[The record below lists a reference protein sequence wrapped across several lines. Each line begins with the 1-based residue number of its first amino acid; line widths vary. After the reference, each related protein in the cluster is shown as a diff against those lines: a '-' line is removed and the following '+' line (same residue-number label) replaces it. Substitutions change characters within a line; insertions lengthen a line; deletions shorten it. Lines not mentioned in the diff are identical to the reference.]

1 MRVLTAAEMREADR
15 RTIEDLGIP
24 SLVLMEN
31 AGHAVVEALH
41 NAFDDLDDRRIV
53 VLCGRGSNGGDGFV
67 VARSLAERGL
77 DVVVYLVGA
86 AADVTG
92 DARRNLDLL
101 GQLGHPVV
109 EVPDSAT
116 WELHGPAV
124 TRCDLLVDAVLG
136 TGLSRPLEGM
146 LETIAADINTSD
158 VPVVA
163 IDMPSGLSADSHHPI
178 GATIRADLTVTLG
191 APKLPLV
198 LDPGADEAGDLVIAD
213 IGIPAGIIEDLP
225 GPWTGLITDRQVCY
239 AVPPRALD
247 SHKGDFGRVLVVGGS
262 PGKTGA
268 AVLAGLGA
276 LRAGAGLVTVATP
289 RGCLGTVAGSV
300 PEYMTV
306 PLDEEPDGQV
316 SGAALATILEQPCD
330 VIAVGPG
337 LGTGPGAA
345 RLVRGLLDEASVPL
359 VLDADALNVLA
370 GDTEPLREHEGRDV
384 IITPHPGEMGRL
396 IHSTPE
402 EVQAHRVETARDF
415 ATSHGV
421 YVILKG
427 AQTVVA
433 GPGARVLINQ
443 TGNPGMAS
451 GGMGDVL
458 TGVTAAWVAQLLD
471 AEAACLVSVYLH
483 GLAGDLGVETTGET
497 ALLATDLAA
506 QLGRALIRIE
516 EAGAASDS

>member
-1 MRVLTAAEMREADR
+1 MRILTTAEMREADR
-15 RTIEDLGIP
+15 RTIEELGIP
-24 SLVLMEN
+24 SIVLMEN
-31 AGHAVVEALH
+31 AGRAVVEAIH
-41 NAFDDLDDRRIV
+41 DAFDDLDERRII
-53 VLCGRGSNGGDGFV
+53 VLCGRGNNGGDGFV
-67 VARSLAERGL
+67 VARTLAERGL

-92 DARRNLDLL
+92 DAARNLDLL

-109 EVPDSAT
+109 ELPDSAA

-124 TRCDLLVDAVLG
+124 TQSELLIDALIG

-146 LETIAADINTSD
+146 LETVVADINTSD

-163 IDMPSGLSADSHHPI
+163 IDMPSGLSADTHHPI
-178 GATIRADLTVTLG
+178 GATIRADLTVTLA

-198 LDPGADEAGDLVIAD
+198 LEPGADEAGELVIAD
-213 IGIPAGIIEDLP
+213 IGIPAAIVEDLP
-225 GPWTGLITDRQVCY
+225 GPWTGLITDRHVRD
-239 AVPPRALD
+239 AVPPRARD
-247 SHKGDFGRVLVVGGS
+247 AHKGDFGRVLVVAGS

-289 RGCLGTVAGSV
+289 RGCLGTVAASV
-300 PEYMTV
+300 PEYMT
-306 PLDEEPDGQV
+306 LALEAEPDGQV
-316 SGAALATILEQPCD
+316 SGAALAAVLEHPSE

-337 LGTGPGAA
+337 LGTGAGAA
-345 RLVRGLLDEASVPL
+345 QLVRGLLDEASVPL
-359 VLDADALNVLA
+359 VLDADGLNVLA
-370 GDTEPLREHEGRDV
+370 GDVDRLGERDGRDV
-384 IITPHPGEMGRL
+384 IITPHPGEMARL
-396 IHSTPE
+396 IQSTSE
-402 EVQAHRVETARDF
+402 AVQAHRIETARDF
-415 ATSHGV
+415 ATAHGV

-433 GPGARVLINQ
+433 GPGGRAFVNQ

-471 AEAACLVSVYLH
+471 ADAACLVSVYLH
-483 GLAGDLGVETTGET
+483 GLAGDLGAENTGET
-497 ALLATDLAA
+497 ALMATDLVN
-506 QLGRALIRIE
+506 QLGRALTRAQE
-516 EAGAASDS
+516 GEHDGGP